1 MVDRLYRVGI
11 EGDCVDQGCFFESCS
26 NGGLYESPLTKEIVE
41 GEGVNDEDE
50 HRDEDGVFGKYD
62 GEF

>member
-1 MVDRLYRVGI
+1 M
-11 EGDCVDQGCFFESCS
+11 DQDCFFESCS
-26 NGGLYESPLTKEIVE
+26 NGRRYESPLTKEIVE

-50 HRDEDGVFGKYD
+50 YRDEDGVFGKYD